1 MSNRIKQRTVKNPLR
16 RQNSFLLYLFLFFWV
31 WIGFVSTIDTHLSL
45 KYKDCLVHVEENPIA
60 KWILEQDDQTLA
72 RFVGIK
78 MFGTIMVLWALIWF
92 YIHSVKWCI
101 TIACALAIFQTG
113 LLLYLFFL

>member
-1 MSNRIKQRTVKNPLR
+1 VQSPLKN
-16 RQNSFLLYLFLFFWV
+16 QNSALLYVFMFFWI
-31 WIGFVSTIDTHLSL
+31 WIGVVSCIDTHLSL

-60 KWILEQDDQTLA
+60 KWILTQDDAALS

-78 MFGTIMVLWALIWF
+78 MFGTIVVLWFLIWF
-92 YIHSVKWCI
+92 YSHSVKWGL
-101 TIACALAIFQTG
+101 TIACALAVFQTG